1 MQRNSA
7 QSLEDLAQSVNLS
20 RNAVWRRLKRLQ
32 DSGILKVR
40 VGFVDTQKVGLGLTV
55 FIFISVRTHS
65 KNWADQFSKVIDS
78 IPQIQSAY
86 RTSGNQGYL
95 IKAKVLD
102 LQAYDNLYQK
112 LVSRI
117 ELAEINASFVMDEL
131 KDTTGL
137 PRP

>member
-1 MQRNSA
+1 MA
-7 QSLEDLAQSVNLS
+7 
-20 RNAVWRRLKRLQ
+20 
-32 DSGILKVR
+32 
-40 VGFVDTQKVGLGLTV
+40 FVDAQKVGLGLTV

-102 LQAYDNLYQK
+102 VQAYDNLYQK